1 MDWTSTLKKNP
12 TIVNLIEKELNVS
25 KVIAQLLV
33 NRDINDFNTAK
44 EFFRPSLNDLHDPYL
59 MKGMHESVLR
69 IEKAKEKQEKI
80 MIYGDYDV
88 DGTTS
93 VTLLHSFFSKYFK
106 EIIPYMPD
114 RKSEGYGI
122 SLKGI
127 KKAKENNVSLII
139 AIDCGINALE
149 EIDFAKKNGI
159 DFIICDHHLPSKEL
173 PNAIGVLNP
182 KRIDC
187 EYPFKELCG
196 CGIGFKLIQAF
207 YLKWKLDFNKII
219 EYTDLV
225 AIAIISDIVPII
237 DENRTISYFGIKQLE
252 KNNIFF
258 QHNLYF

>member
-93 VTLLHSFFSKYFK
+93 VALLYLFFKRFGLEPLSY
-106 EIIPYMPD
+106 IPD
-114 RKSEGYGI
+114 RYKEGYGLSI
-122 SLKGI
+122 DAI
-127 KKAKENNVSLII
+127 KKAKEESVKVLIV
-139 AIDCGINALE
+139 ADCGIKAIKQIELANS
-149 EIDFAKKNGI
+149 FGI
-159 DFIICDHHLPSKEL
+159 RVIICCLL
-173 PNAIGVLNP
+173 
-182 KRIDC
+182 
-187 EYPFKELCG
+187 
-196 CGIGFKLIQAF
+196 
-207 YLKWKLDFNKII
+207 
-219 EYTDLV
+219 YT
-225 AIAIISDIVPII
+225 SDAA
-237 DENRTISYFGIKQLE
+237 DE
-252 KNNIFF
+252 
-258 QHNLYF
+258 